1 MSITLK
7 RPMFRKGGQAEE
19 GIMELATPRKNY
31 AEDGVVRQTEDE
43 IIKEAFDIANLSP
56 GARS

>member
-19 GIMELATPRKNY
+19 GIMELATPRKNF
-31 AEDGVVRQTEDE
+31 AEDQEP
-43 IIKEAFDIANLSP
+43 L
-56 GARS
+56 

>member
-7 RPMFRKGGQAEE
+7 RPMFRKGGEVEE

-31 AEDGVVRQTEDE
+31 AETEG
-43 IIKEAFDIANLSP
+43 KTN
-56 GARS
+56 RR

>member
-19 GIMELATPRKNY
+19 GIMELATPRRNY
-31 AEDGVVRQTEDE
+31 KEGKTGEDIIQE
-43 IIKEAFDIANLSP
+43 IFETSGLTPSN
-56 GARS
+56 

>member
-19 GIMELATPRKNY
+19 GIMELATPRRNY
-31 AEDGVVRQTEDE
+31 SKGTVQD
-43 IIKEAFDIANLSP
+43 II
-56 GARS
+56 ARSNLIVTGKLDL

>member
-31 AEDGVVRQTEDE
+31 STGKTRE
-43 IIKEAFDIANLSP
+43 
-56 GARS
+56 